1 MNTLYIAH
9 NPFTVDTEILVN
21 NIPPADNC
29 KLKNYCER
37 RLQQWVEKLFDDLK
51 VIFNDDQHYHI
62 TFKGVES
69 DYLDVAAAAQ
79 QARNAGAVVEL
90 VWEEVPPAEH
100 RLELIRKLWDDVVAH
115 PEIGR
120 HVSEDDGH
128 TMEDA
133 YDRNFDVYVVA
144 TMSAGKSTLINAML
158 GTTLLPAANEATTA
172 SIVSITDNDQM
183 TDGFR
188 GQRFNEAGELLDETE
203 NVTAPLLKEWNLA
216 TDTFRINL
224 EGNIKAIRETEQVR
238 LVLTDTPGPNNSQ
251 NEEHRLI
258 TMRQINN
265 TSRNPL
271 ILYLLNGTQL
281 GVDDD
286 KRLLK
291 QIAETMST
299 GGKQSKDRFVFVV
312 NKMDDFDPEKESIP
326 GALERVRIYLESNG
340 IKEPVVHPV
349 SAEFARLLRMAN
361 TDLTKKELQ
370 TLNGFVE
377 LIDEVP
383 AANLNQYMPVTDLV
397 KRNLASKNLH
407 PREIATGL
415 PAVEAMIEEYIGKYN
430 VPHRIKRA
438 HDALRGVLDRALNEA
453 ELIESLNRDEAELEN
468 IRVEIARLEE
478 KKKKGFDVRAFKER
492 LKEDRKDLPQE
503 AVEKLKNLRQKIGE
517 RLRNYGSIFDG
528 TESLSKAERLVDQAK
543 NDLRALYDSAIL
555 DLEAIDA
562 ETVQYAKEK
571 LIREYQAF
579 VKNMFSD
586 IDELRFPTFEKLQKC
601 MKEISGNIELDIQ
614 EEHVHTERISTSKWY
629 KPWTWGDERIYEY
642 VDLADLWKSNLKKID
657 PLFHSLQDAA
667 TSEIK
672 SKHTEQVDRMV
683 QFMNEQFE
691 PRFDELLATVKAK
704 TSAGQAK
711 AADMVTTRHLLAEI
725 QGVNQ
730 RLRAIIALETDHA

>member
-29 KLKNYCER
+29 KLKNYSER

-69 DYLDVAAAAQ
+69 DYLDVEAAAQ
-79 QARNAGAVVEL
+79 QARSAGAVVEL
-90 VWEEVPPAEH
+90 IWEQAAPAEH
-100 RLELIRKLWDDVVAH
+100 RLEAIRKLWDDVVAH
-115 PEIGR
+115 PDIGR
-120 HVSEDDGH
+120 HVSENDGQ

-188 GQRFNEAGELLDETE
+188 GQRFNEAAELLDETE

-291 QIAETMST
+291 QIAETMAT

-349 SAEFARLLRMAN
+349 SAEFARLLRTAN

-503 AVEKLKNLRQKIGE
+503 AVEKLKNLRQKIGQ
-517 RLRNYGSIFDG
+517 RLHDYGVRFDG
-528 TESLSKAERLVDQAK
+528 VKSLSTAEMLVDQAK
-543 NDLRALYDSAIL
+543 NDLHALYDSAIL
-555 DLEAIDA
+555 DLETIDA
-562 ETVQYAKEK
+562 ETEQYIKEK

-586 IDELRFPTFEKLQKC
+586 IDELRFPTLEKLQSC
-601 MKEISGNIELDIQ
+601 MKDFSGNIELDIK
-614 EEHVHTERISTSKWY
+614 EKHVRKEKVSTSTWY
-629 KPWTWGDERIYEY
+629 KPWTWGDGYIYES
-642 VDLADLWKSNLKKID
+642 VDLTEFWKSNLKKID
-657 PLFHSLQDAA
+657 PLFRSLQDAA
-667 TSEIK
+667 ASEIK

-683 QFMNEQFE
+683 LFMDKEFE

-704 TSAGQAK
+704 TTAGQSKVENLAY
-711 AADMVTTRHLLAEI
+711 TRHLLAEHERI
-725 QGVNQ
+725 SQ
-730 RLRAIIALETDHA
+730 RLSAIIALETDHA

>member
-128 TMEDA
+128 TMEEAFNRD
-133 YDRNFDVYVVA
+133 FDVYVVA

-172 SIVSITDNDQM
+172 SIVRITDNDQM

-188 GQRFNEAGELLDETE
+188 GQRFNEADMLDETE
-203 NVTAPLLKEWNLA
+203 NVTAQLLKEWNLA
-216 TDTFRINL
+216 KDTFRIEL

-312 NKMDDFDPEKESIP
+312 NKMDDFDPEVESIP

-349 SAEFARLLRMAN
+349 SAKFARLLRMDIKN
-361 TDLTKKELQ
+361 LTTKEREALK
-370 TLNGFVE
+370 GFFK

-528 TESLSKAERLVDQAK
+528 TESRSKAERLVDQAK

-614 EEHVHTERISTSKWY
+614 EKHVHTERISTSKWY
-629 KPWTWGDERIYEY
+629 KPWTWGDERIYEH
-642 VDLADLWKSNLKKID
+642 VDLAGLWKSNLKKID
-657 PLFHSLQDAA
+657 PLFDSLQDAA

-704 TSAGQAK
+704 TAAGQAK
-711 AADMVTTRHLLAEI
+711 AADMVTTRHMLAEI
-725 QGVNQ
+725 QGINQ
-730 RLRAIIALETDHA
+730 RLRSIITLETDHA

>member
-29 KLKNYCER
+29 KLKNYSER

-79 QARNAGAVVEL
+79 QARSAGAEVEL
-90 VWEEVPPAEH
+90 VWEEVLPADH

-172 SIVSITDNDQM
+172 SIVRITDNDQM

-188 GQRFNEAGELLDETE
+188 GQRINEAGELLDETE

-258 TMRQINN
+258 TMRQIKN
-265 TSRNPL
+265 TARNPL

-286 KRLLK
+286 KFLLK
-291 QIAETMST
+291 QIAETMAT

-370 TLNGFVE
+370 ALNGFVE
-377 LIDEVP
+377 LIDEIP
-383 AANLNQYMPVTDLV
+383 AANLNQYIPVTDLV

-438 HDALRGVLDRALNEA
+438 HDALKGVLDRALNEA
-453 ELIESLNRDEAELEN
+453 ELIESLNRDEAELEK
-468 IRVEIARLEE
+468 IRDEIARLEE
-478 KKKKGFDVRAFKER
+478 KKEKGFDVRAFKER

-503 AVEKLKNLRQKIGE
+503 TVEKLKNLRQEIGE
-517 RLRNYGSIFDG
+517 KLRNYGSRFNGGVSRSDA
-528 TESLSKAERLVDQAK
+528 KRLVDQVK
-543 NDLRALYDSAIL
+543 NDLRTLYEISIL
-555 DLEAIDA
+555 DLETINA
-562 ETVQYAKEK
+562 EMEQYLKETLK
-571 LIREYQAF
+571 GEYQAF

-586 IDELRFPTFEKLQKC
+586 IDELDFPALEKLQNC
-601 MKEISGNIELDIQ
+601 MKDFSGNIELDIQ
-614 EEHVHTERISTSKWY
+614 EEHVKRRTRSTSVWY
-629 KPWTWGDERIYEY
+629 KPWTWGDEVVSER
-642 VDLADLWKSNLKKID
+642 VDLTDFWKSSSAEID
-657 PLFHSLQDAA
+657 PLFRTLLNAAISEMQDRHSGL
-667 TSEIK
+667 
-672 SKHTEQVDRMV
+672 VDRML

-704 TSAGQAK
+704 TAAGQSK
-711 AADMVTTRHLLAEI
+711 VADLAYTRHLLAEI

>member
-79 QARNAGAVVEL
+79 QAQNAGAVVEL

-120 HVSEDDGH
+120 HVSADDGR
-128 TMEDA
+128 TMEEAFNRD
-133 YDRNFDVYVVA
+133 FDVYVVA

-158 GTTLLPAANEATTA
+158 GTELLPAGNRATTA
-172 SIVSITDNDQM
+172 SIVRITDNDQM

-188 GQRFNEAGELLDETE
+188 GQRINEAGELLDETE
-203 NVTAPLLKEWNLA
+203 KATARRLKEWNLA

-258 TMRQINN
+258 TTRQINN

-271 ILYLLNGTQL
+271 ILFIMDAMKLCVNDDQL
-281 GVDDD
+281 
-286 KRLLK
+286 LLK

-312 NKMDDFDPEKESIP
+312 NKMDAFDPEKESIP
-326 GALERVRIYLESNG
+326 DALESVRIYLESNG

-349 SAEFARLLRMAN
+349 SAGFARLLRMPN
-361 TDLTKKELQ
+361 TDLTIKELQ
-370 TLNGFVE
+370 ALNGFVE

-478 KKKKGFDVRAFKER
+478 KKKKGFDARAFNKR

-503 AVEKLKNLRQKIGE
+503 TVEKLKNLRQEIGE
-517 RLRNYGSIFDG
+517 KLRNYGSRFNGGVSRSDA
-528 TESLSKAERLVDQAK
+528 KRLVDQVK
-543 NDLRALYDSAIL
+543 NDLRTLYEISIL
-555 DLEAIDA
+555 DLETINA
-562 ETVQYAKEK
+562 EMEQYLKETLK
-571 LIREYQAF
+571 GEYQAF

-586 IDELRFPTFEKLQKC
+586 IDELDFPALEKLQNC
-601 MKEISGNIELDIQ
+601 MKDFSGNIELDIQ
-614 EEHVHTERISTSKWY
+614 EEHVKRRTRSTSVWY
-629 KPWTWGDERIYEY
+629 KPWTWGDEVVSER
-642 VDLADLWKSNLKKID
+642 VDLTDFWKSSSAEID
-657 PLFHSLQDAA
+657 PLFRTLLNAAISEMQDRHSGL
-667 TSEIK
+667 
-672 SKHTEQVDRMV
+672 VDRML

-704 TSAGQAK
+704 TAAGQSKVENLAY
-711 AADMVTTRHLLAEI
+711 TRHLLAEHERI
-725 QGVNQ
+725 SQ
-730 RLRAIIALETDHA
+730 RLSAIIALETDHA

>member
-79 QARNAGAVVEL
+79 QAQNAGAVVEL

-172 SIVSITDNDQM
+172 TIVRITDNDQM
-183 TDGFR
+183 NDGFR
-188 GQRFNEAGELLDETE
+188 GQRINEAGALLDEIE
-203 NVTAPLLKEWNLA
+203 NVSAPLLEAWNLA
-216 TDTFRINL
+216 PDTFRINL

-281 GVDDD
+281 AVKDDQ
-286 KRLLK
+286 RLLK

-312 NKMDDFDPEKESIP
+312 NKMDTFDPEKQGIP
-326 GALERVRIYLESNG
+326 GVLERVRIYLENNG

-361 TDLTKKELQ
+361 TDLTKQELSR
-370 TLNGFVE
+370 LNGFVE

-438 HDALRGVLDRALNEA
+438 HDVLRGVLDRALNEA
-453 ELIESLNRDEAELEN
+453 ELIESLNREEAELKK
-468 IRVEIARLEE
+468 IRDEIARLEE
-478 KKKKGFDVRAFKER
+478 KKEKGFDVRAFKER
-492 LKEDRKDLPQE
+492 LKEERKDLPQE
-503 AVEKLKNLRQKIGE
+503 TLGKLRELRLKIEKTLNKCGKKLNGDVRLATAEELVEEAKNELQTLYEISILDFEAINVEVEKYI
-517 RLRNYGSIFDG
+517 
-528 TESLSKAERLVDQAK
+528 
-543 NDLRALYDSAIL
+543 
-555 DLEAIDA
+555 
-562 ETVQYAKEK
+562 KEK
-571 LIREYQAF
+571 LVVEYQAF
-579 VKNMFSD
+579 LKNMFSD
-586 IDELRFPTFEKLQKC
+586 IDELSFPALEKLQNC
-601 MKEISGNIELDIQ
+601 MKDFCGNIELNIQ
-614 EEHVHTERISTSKWY
+614 EEHIYTEKISTSTWY
-629 KPWTWGDERIYEY
+629 KPWTWGDGYINEY
-642 VDLADLWKSNLKKID
+642 VDLTDFWKSCSVEID
-657 PLFHSLQDAA
+657 LLFRTLVKAA
-667 TSEIK
+667 TSEMQDRH
-672 SKHTEQVDRMV
+672 SGLVDRML

-691 PRFDELLATVKAK
+691 PRFDELLATVRAK
-704 TSAGQAK
+704 TAAGQAK
-711 AADMVTTRHLLAEI
+711 AADIVTTRHLLAEI
-725 QGVNQ
+725 QGVKQ